1 MNDLSRIAVLTDDDL
16 WGVLRRF
23 PGQSPICA
31 RHDDG
36 TACYSAGRL
45 EEALGKGLEVYVV
58 SARNVVEFDEHDD
71 WWRRLVKPE
80 NVFDCPLLEGRLWP
94 WQRLYARFGI
104 HDPGYRSV
112 WEYRD
117 TLRNF
122 YAAWMT
128 EDIKGHWRLAP

>member
-1 MNDLSRIAVLTDDDL
+1 MNDLSRVAVLMDADL

-23 PGQSPICA
+23 PGQSPIGA
-31 RHDDG
+31 HDDG
-36 TACYSAGRL
+36 TACYSTGRL
-45 EEALGKGLEVYVV
+45 EEAFGKELEVFVV
-58 SARNVVEFDEHDD
+58 TDRHAVEFDEHDA
-71 WWRRLVKPE
+71 WWRELVKPE
-80 NVFDCPLLEGRLWP
+80 NVFARPLLEGRLWP

-104 HDPGYRSV
+104 HDPGYRSA

-128 EDIKGHWRLAP
+128 EDLHGHWEVRR